1 MKAIAMILLTIFMAK
16 GCSQEAKNDIENTK
30 IQYIANTRGFYKK
43 ITIQNKQISISN
55 DRNEEGIG
63 ETSSISDAD
72 WEQLTILFSK
82 IKLDSLNTYIGPT
95 QKRFHDGAA
104 IANMAI
110 TYKDKEYQTTTFD
123 HGTPPVEI
131 ADFINKI
138 VSLEKQE
145 E

>member
-16 GCSQEAKNDIENTK
+16 GCSQEAKNDLENTK

-43 ITIQNKQISISN
+43 ITIQNQEISISN
-55 DRNEEGIG
+55 NRNEEGNG
-63 ETSSISDAD
+63 ETTPISDSD
-72 WEQLTILFSK
+72 WQKLAVLFSK
-82 IKLDSLNTYIGPT
+82 IQLDSLNTYQGPT

-104 IANMAI
+104 MATMTV

-131 ADFINKI
+131 ADFVNKI